1 MTASTRPSA
10 SPRASSQKPGPSSR
24 THAGEVARQVVDG
37 NSVSLDLPLLGHVN
51 LPPPY
56 HLFWYAGVATLA
68 AIEIIEWPIAAVLA
82 VGKALADNHHSR
94 VLREFGDALEDA
106 G

>member
-1 MTASTRPSA
+1 MAAVPRPG
-10 SPRASSQKPGPSSR
+10 SPPSSRSQKPVTPRPLS
-24 THAGEVARQVVDG
+24 AREAARGAVSTNG
-37 NSVSLDLPLLGHVN
+37 VSLDLPLVGHLD

-56 HLFWYAGVATLA
+56 HLVWYAGVATLA
-68 AIEIIEWPIAAVLA
+68 AIEVIEWPIAAILA

-94 VLREFGDALEDA
+94 VLMEFGEALEES